1 MAKLTN
7 KEIDILVGKLT
18 REVKD
23 ARLQKLENDM
33 KTNTDYKVLKLKY
46 ASWQGAKNSCK
57 KMRDEFERLRE
68 DFNTKMGVEW
78 QLDTDYNDN
87 MKWYYNGNKYDHTLK
102 GQIEEELV
110 YQMIDKNNDMEA
122 VTKAI
127 VAKFS
132 L

>member
-23 ARLQKLENDM
+23 ASLKKLENDM
-33 KTNTDYKVLKLKY
+33 KTNSDYKVLKLRY
-46 ASWQGAKNSCK
+46 TSWQGAKKSCN
-57 KMRDEFERLRE
+57 KMRDEFKRLRE
-68 DFNTKMGVEW
+68 DFNTKMGVNW
-78 QLDTDYNDN
+78 QLDTDYNDDL
-87 MKWYYNGNKYDHTLK
+87 KWYYNGNQYDHSLK

-110 YQMIDKNNDMEA
+110 YQMIDKDNDMEA